1 MNKIYMLILFALCVG
16 PMPANATIINYTFS
30 ANHQVELDATGGG
43 GGAALAEADWL
54 LDGASILSGSFN
66 YDNSLPVFG
75 SFGAFTT
82 YFPAVTGLSASVGGH
97 AVSSDKMVA
106 LVANDNDFGGGP
118 IDMLIFNAVISNPAF
133 GLMELSLD
141 GFGLVALNITFSD
154 FSATKFSDESLP
166 DFLETDGFNFAGIDL
181 KFENDSGQARTIRF
195 LPMVLARSSVP
206 EPGLAG
212 LLGLGVFGVIAVG
225 KKRRWP
231 GRSRQGQR
239 VLA

>member
-16 PMPANATIINYTFS
+16 PMSANAGVVNYTFS
-30 ANHQVELDATGGG
+30 ADHQVELDTTSGG

-54 LDGASILSGSFN
+54 LAGSSVLSGSFN
-66 YDNSLPVFG
+66 YDNSLGVFG
-75 SFGAFTT
+75 SYGAFTT
-82 YFPAVTGLSASVGGH
+82 YFPAVTGLSATVGGH

-133 GLMELSLD
+133 GLGGLSLD

-154 FSATKFSDESLP
+154 FSTTKFSDESLP

-181 KFENDSGQARTIRF
+181 KFENGSGQARTVRF
-195 LPMVLARSSVP
+195 LPMTLARSNVP

-212 LLGLGVFGVIAVG
+212 LLGLGALGLIAVG
-225 KKRRWP
+225 KSRRRP
-231 GRSRQGQR
+231 GRSRQG
-239 VLA
+239 

>member
-1 MNKIYMLILFALCVG
+1 MNKIYALILFAICAGSL
-16 PMPANATIINYTFS
+16 PANATVINYTFS
-30 ANHQVELDATGGG
+30 AVHQVELDTTGGG
-43 GGAALAEADWL
+43 SAIPLAEADWL
-54 LDGASILSGSFN
+54 LDGASVLSGSFS

-97 AVSSDKMVA
+97 AVSSDNMVA

-118 IDMLIFNAVISNPAF
+118 IDMLILNALISNPAF
-133 GLMELSLD
+133 GLVEFSLD
-141 GFGLVALNITFSD
+141 GFGLVAMNITFSD

-181 KFENDSGQARTIRF
+181 KFENVSSQARTIRF

-212 LLGLGVFGVIAVG
+212 LLGLGVFGMIAMG
-225 KKRRWP
+225 KRRRWS
-231 GRSRQGQR
+231 GRSW
-239 VLA
+239 